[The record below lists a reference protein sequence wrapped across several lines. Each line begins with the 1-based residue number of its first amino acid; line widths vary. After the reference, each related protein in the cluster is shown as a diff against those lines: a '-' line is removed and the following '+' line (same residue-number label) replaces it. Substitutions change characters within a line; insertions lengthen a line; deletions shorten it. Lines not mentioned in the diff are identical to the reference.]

1 MKKALL
7 VCFLAG
13 TAPAFATALGDTYA
27 QVTAEKG
34 PPIGTM
40 GAGSTRIL
48 TYPDAII
55 KMSGGVVVSVRAPAK
70 PQATPASAPGAPAL
84 ATEAVAK
91 ASPTASDGP
100 AVWQSDFRAA
110 LEQAQ
115 TLNRHV
121 LVLYT
126 GSDWCSWCHRM
137 DAEIYSQPEFSR
149 YAHDKLV
156 LLKLDYPR
164 HTPQAEDLHSQ
175 NAALLQRY
183 NVHGFPAALLV
194 DGNGTVVIRFDGYQE
209 GGAGRFVG
217 VLKHYE

>member
-1 MKKALL
+1 MNKALL
-7 VCFLAG
+7 ICFLAG

-34 PPIGTM
+34 PPIGTI
-40 GAGSTRIL
+40 GAGSTKIV

-55 KMSGGVVVSVRAPAK
+55 KISGGVVVSVRAPSK
-70 PQATPASAPGAPAL
+70 PQAAQISVSGAPVQ
-84 ATEAVAK
+84 ATEGVSK
-91 ASPTASDGP
+91 ASPTAYDGP
-100 AVWQSDFRAA
+100 AVWQTDFKAA

-115 TLNRHV
+115 SLNRHV

-137 DAEIYSQPEFSR
+137 EAEVYSQPEFAR

-164 HTPQAEDLHSQ
+164 HTPQAEDLHNQ
-175 NAALLQRY
+175 NGVLLQRY
-183 NVHGFPAALLV
+183 NVHGFPTALLV
-194 DGNGTVVIRFDGYQE
+194 DANGAVVIRFDGYQE
-209 GGAGRFVG
+209 GGAARFVG
-217 VLKHYE
+217 ALKHYE